1 MPRPKG
7 SATGKVTEFR
17 RDLDTYRQRDRD
29 RFDVEIERV
38 KGIYRQTKSIAKT
51 AKVLNVGKR
60 TLERA
65 MRDIAELAK
74 AIEGVRVLLGR

>member
-1 MPRPKG
+1 MPRPKS

-29 RFDVEIERV
+29 RFDAEIARV
-38 KGIYRQTKSIAKT
+38 KEIYRRTKSIAKT
-51 AKVLNVGKR
+51 SKELAIGKR

-65 MRDIAELAK
+65 IKDIAELSA
-74 AIEGVRVLLGR
+74 AIDSVRVILGR